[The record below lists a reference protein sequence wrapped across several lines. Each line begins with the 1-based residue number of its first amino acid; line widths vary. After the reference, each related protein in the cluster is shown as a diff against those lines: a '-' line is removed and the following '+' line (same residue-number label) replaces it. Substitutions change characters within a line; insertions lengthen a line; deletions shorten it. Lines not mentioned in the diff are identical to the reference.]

1 MQQIIIDIYTRCVTK
16 CLLYIHISLVRSSI
30 FNLREGTKKS
40 LTGSGWIRYTVWLS
54 YSRQKNRQF
63 YFLYILIN
71 FLLLLLKITIFKG
84 VYFTFL
90 CCWFF
95 FCCHWVNYLK
105 CHCYYNISQYLFL
118 IDIYISMLIFF
129 LLFLSSG
136 FQREIQ
142 YRKIVDPIDE
152 LGNQRA
158 FFAVSA
164 WLTTSYIIQ
173 QTREPIYH
181 WMLFYY

>member
-1 MQQIIIDIYTRCVTK
+1 MPALYTHYFGQIIN
-16 CLLYIHISLVRSSI
+16 LQSSGG
-30 FNLREGTKKS
+30 EKKS

-63 YFLYILIN
+63 YLILYILIN

-84 VYFTFL
+84 VYFIFL

-95 FCCHWVNYLK
+95 LCHWVNYLK

-118 IDIYISMLIFF
+118 IDIYISILIFF
-129 LLFLSSG
+129 LFLSSG

-164 WLTTSYIIQ
+164 WLTTSYNTTDTWANISLDAVLLL
-173 QTREPIYH
+173 TSNK
-181 WMLFYY
+181 

>member
-1 MQQIIIDIYTRCVTK
+1 MIYIHAVSRSACFIYT
-16 CLLYIHISLVRSSI
+16 LLWSDHQSSI
-30 FNLREGTKKS
+30 FGREKKS

-63 YFLYILIN
+63 YLILYILIN

-84 VYFTFL
+84 VYFIFL

-95 FCCHWVNYLK
+95 LCHWVNYLK

-129 LLFLSSG
+129 FLIFSLLVFSVK
-136 FQREIQ
+136 
-142 YRKIVDPIDE
+142 YNIVK
-152 LGNQRA
+152 
-158 FFAVSA
+158 S
-164 WLTTSYIIQ
+164 
-173 QTREPIYH
+173 
-181 WMLFYY
+181 